1 MFGLPIDLYDLR
13 ESVRALLSAHTRSW
27 MGAAFVA
34 AAMISI
40 QYQEVVAPHV
50 SRLSDAWSSTTLDL
64 GRKLS
69 GLTL

>member
-1 MFGLPIDLYDLR
+1 
-13 ESVRALLSAHTRSW
+13 

-50 SRLSDAWSSTTLDL
+50 SRLSDAWSNTALDL
-64 GRKLS
+64 GRRLS
-69 GLTL
+69 SFTL